1 MGHKTRVLF
10 VCVANSARSQMAEAL
25 LRHIAPGQ
33 FEACSAGTLPGAGE
47 YLAWDFEDRP
57 AAAGPTPTGIL
68 CTRSTNASG
77 CSCW

>member
-33 FEACSAGTLPGAGE
+33 FEACSAGTQPGQVDPRV
-47 YLAWDFEDRP
+47 LAALEEL
-57 AAAGPTPTGIL
+57 GIFVL
-68 CTRSTNASG
+68 VKSKP
-77 CSCW
+77 